1 MNKTKEIVLKAIEDL
16 RPYLHNDGGDM
27 ELVEI
32 TKDNKVIVKLL
43 GACQTCSV
51 SKVTLSD
58 VGNATQVNTYPA
70 STCSSSIDLL
80 ISSLIALFCKEI
92 FGFFFNVIFLTKSIK
107 FLILKLILLKKSKK
121 VEMSIK

>member
-1 MNKTKEIVLKAIEDL
+1 MENPNVQIKMKKTKEIVLRAIEDL

-51 SKVTLSD
+51 SSVTVKAGLEENLKILAPEITA
-58 VGNATQVNTYPA
+58 VE
-70 STCSSSIDLL
+70 
-80 ISSLIALFCKEI
+80 ALQY
-92 FGFFFNVIFLTKSIK
+92 
-107 FLILKLILLKKSKK
+107 
-121 VEMSIK
+121 

>member
-1 MNKTKEIVLKAIEDL
+1 MNTVIQNAQNNIVNKTKEIVLKAIEDL

-51 SKVTLSD
+51 STLTMKAGLEENLKVL
-58 VGNATQVNTYPA
+58 APE
-70 STCSSSIDLL
+70 I
-80 ISSLIALFCKEI
+80 IA
-92 FGFFFNVIFLTKSIK
+92 
-107 FLILKLILLKKSKK
+107 
-121 VEMSIK
+121 VEALQN